1 MSAALKPIIV
11 GLVSGIEPTDD
22 LGREHR
28 RNALSWLAGT
38 DDIFRR
44 EKPPTPSPH
53 LVSYFLLVDRAAGSV
68 LLCDH
73 RLSGL
78 WLPTG
83 GHVEPG
89 EHPLSTVRRE
99 AVEELSVT
107 AQLDAAFRDRPFF
120 LTMTETV
127 GPPTTRHVDVSL
139 WFALAGRV
147 GQPPV
152 SGPARIR
159 PGQLADRPGS
169 PGSRGEQLPLPRPAC
184 VRPQQPPQ
192 PGPHADQRFPVQ
204 EPLEILP
211 LGLSKEQGI
220 QRQTLAAVLHVTYT
234 RRPDQA
240 TCSGSSTFPAA
251 GPFRS
256 SREHGRRRAYSLQ
269 RGGKLP
275 VSIMPI
281 IPVPTSPGHRHAAH
295 CRYPH
300 LRTSTGQRQPARML
314 RPATQGRIGPYH
326 MHRSRMVRGSGNGL
340 EAASPLRP
348 QPSRGCG
355 DPVRAR

>member
-1 MSAALKPIIV
+1 MPAALKSMIV

-220 QRQTLAAVLHVTYT
+220 QRQTLAAVLHVIHPPPGPGHVQRQFHLSCRWSLQVFQGT
-234 RRPDQA
+234 RQA
-240 TCSGSSTFPAA
+240 TRILA
-251 GPFRS
+251 
-256 SREHGRRRAYSLQ
+256 
-269 RGGKLP
+269 
-275 VSIMPI
+275 
-281 IPVPTSPGHRHAAH
+281 
-295 CRYPH
+295 
-300 LRTSTGQRQPARML
+300 PAR
-314 RPATQGRIGPYH
+314 RQ
-326 MHRSRMVRGSGNGL
+326 
-340 EAASPLRP
+340 AASLHNADY
-348 QPSRGCG
+348 SSSH
-355 DPVRAR
+355 VTRA